1 MRRFA
6 LFNLLHPASF
16 FLGFYLIF
24 LVLGPVFLSFFPQNL
39 PVEVELR
46 TLGIILLY
54 GACFL
59 VSAVSVPM
67 LFGQR
72 PVKTARVDLSG
83 LDGWL
88 TVGLL
93 LWVIGMLSMVVFYAK
108 AGGIP
113 ALASNVEMA
122 RVTMKQGLGRYILLG
137 GGFFTLGLIY
147 LHLVLI
153 GKHPRFL
160 VHVLVWGLTGVAVV
174 MLMGVGFRGPAAF
187 MLVTMLLA
195 RVIFSDGYQKR
206 NRLQLRW
213 VVLGVGLFVL
223 LALVGYYRKTGQF
236 TLDLR
241 IIIWPAVVH
250 VGNLQTI
257 LTEFDN
263 TSFFLGSS
271 FIDDLMVGVPG
282 VPGEFLGDYL
292 KKLFDLEFPGG
303 GITVTAPGE
312 AYVNFGI
319 PGVVLHAVVM
329 GLFAG
334 GAYELLAGTKDVHSR
349 ILLLLVS
356 LNMAR
361 MVTSGVIPIMY
372 FGFLPALIAWWVGKR
387 LLALRFDIK
396 ERKPVSSPQMPGIA

>member
-1 MRRFA
+1 
-6 LFNLLHPASF
+6 
-16 FLGFYLIF
+16 
-24 LVLGPVFLSFFPQNL
+24 
-39 PVEVELR
+39 VEVEHR

-67 LFGQR
+67 LFGLR

-83 LDGWL
+83 LNGWF

-93 LWVIGMLSMVVFYAK
+93 LWMIGMLSMAVFYAK

-113 ALASNVEMA
+113 ALAPNVEMA

-137 GGFFTLGLIY
+137 GGFFTLGVIY

-160 VHVLVWGLTGVAVV
+160 LHVLVWGLTGVATAV
-174 MLMGVGFRGPAAF
+174 MMGVGFRAPAAF
-187 MLVTMLLA
+187 VLVTMLLA
-195 RVIFSDGYQKR
+195 RVIFSDGYQQR
-206 NRLQLRW
+206 NRLPLRW
-213 VVLGVGLFVL
+213 VIVGVGLFVL
-223 LALVGYYRKTGQF
+223 LALIGYYRNTGQF
-236 TLDLR
+236 TLDVR
-241 IIIWPAVVH
+241 VVIWPAVVH

-271 FIDDLMVGVPG
+271 FVDDLMAGVPG

-312 AYVNFGI
+312 AYVNFGM

-334 GAYELLAGTKDVHSR
+334 GVYETLAGTKDVHSR

-361 MVTSGVIPIMY
+361 MVTSGIVPILY
-372 FGFLPALIAWWVGKR
+372 FSFLPALIAWWVGKR
-387 LLALRFDIK
+387 LLVLLFENK
-396 ERKPVSSPQMPGIA
+396 ERKSALSPQMPGIA